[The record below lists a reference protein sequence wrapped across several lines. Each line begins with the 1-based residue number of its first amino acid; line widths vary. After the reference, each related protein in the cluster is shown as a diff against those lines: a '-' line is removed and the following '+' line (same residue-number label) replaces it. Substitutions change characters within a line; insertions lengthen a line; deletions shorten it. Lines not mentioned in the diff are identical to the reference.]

1 MIRLAA
7 VLLMLAGSATA
18 QDDPAAAAQAAA
30 EQLTAAGLALTEAT
44 GGRRRVAALTEAVK
58 GYEDGLIAMRDGLR
72 RAAIRQQTLEAAL
85 ATKSAEIGELLGVL
99 QSISRA
105 PAPLLLL
112 HPSGPTGTARS
123 GMIVA
128 EVTPALQAEAEGLK
142 SQLEELALLRTL
154 QESAEETLTSGL
166 QGAQDARA
174 ALSLAIQDRTD
185 LPRRFVED
193 PVQTA
198 LLLASTDTL
207 DTFAAGLES
216 TTLTGPTNA
225 DALAAKGD
233 LPIPVQGQ
241 ILRQF
246 NAADAAGVAR
256 PGVIFATRPRAIVT
270 SPTPATIL
278 FRGPLLDYG
287 NVVIIEPT
295 ADVMFIFAG
304 LAEVYGEV
312 GEIIPAGSPLG
323 LLGGTSP
330 QSDAELTENIQIN
343 SGEQSQTLYLEVR
356 DGQTPV
362 NPATWFAIE

>member
-1 MIRLAA
+1 MIRIVA
-7 VLLMLAGSATA
+7 VLLALAGPAAA
-18 QDDPAAAAQAAA
+18 QDTPAQAAQAAA
-30 EQLTAAGLALTEAT
+30 ELLTRAGLALTGAT
-44 GGRRRVAALTEAVK
+44 GRRDRVSALTQAVT
-58 GYEDGLIAMRDGLR
+58 GYEEGLIAMRDGLR
-72 RAAIRQQTLEAAL
+72 RAAIRQQTLETMLAA
-85 ATKSAEIGELLGVL
+85 KSAEIGELLGVL

-128 EVTPALQAEAEGLK
+128 EVTPALQAEAETLK
-142 SQLEELALLRTL
+142 AQLAEIALLQTL
-154 QESAEETLTSGL
+154 QENAEGTLTQGL
-166 QGAQDARA
+166 QGAQNARA
-174 ALSLAIQDRTD
+174 ALSLAIQERTD

-207 DTFAAGLES
+207 DTFATGLES
-216 TTLTGPTNA
+216 TSLPGPENP

-241 ILRQF
+241 ILRRF

-256 PGVIFATRPRAIVT
+256 PGVIIATRPRAIVT
-270 SPTPATIL
+270 SPTHATIL

-312 GEIIPAGSPLG
+312 GEIIPAGAPLG
-323 LLGGTSP
+323 LLGGVSQQT
-330 QSDAELTENIQIN
+330 DAELTEITQTN
-343 SGEQSQTLYLEVR
+343 SGGQSQTLYLEVR
-356 DGQTPV
+356 DGQAPV

>member
-1 MIRLAA
+1 MIRIAA
-7 VLLMLAGSATA
+7 VLLALAGPVTA
-18 QDDPAAAAQAAA
+18 QDSPAAAAQAAA
-30 EQLTAAGLALTEAT
+30 EQLTRAGLALTDAS
-44 GGRRRVAALTEAVK
+44 GGSRRVAALTEAVK
-58 GYEDGLIAMRDGLR
+58 GYEEGLIAMRDGLR
-72 RAAIRQQTLEAAL
+72 RAAIRQQTLETSLTA
-85 ATKSAEIGELLGVL
+85 KSAEIGQLLGVL

-105 PAPLLLL
+105 PAPLLML

-128 EVTPALQAEAEGLK
+128 EVAPGLLADAAQLK
-142 SQLEELALLRTL
+142 SQLEEIALLRAL
-154 QESAEETLTSGL
+154 QESAEDTLTQGL
-166 QGAQDARA
+166 KGAQDARA
-174 ALSLAIQDRTD
+174 ALSLAIQERTD

-193 PVQTA
+193 SVQTA

-207 DTFAAGLES
+207 DTFATGLES
-216 TTLTGPTNA
+216 TTLAGPVNT
-225 DALAAKGD
+225 DALASKGD

-241 ILRQF
+241 VLRGF
-246 NAADAAGVAR
+246 NTADAAGVTR
-256 PGVIFATRPRAIVT
+256 PGIIVATRPRAIVT

-312 GEIIPAGSPLG
+312 GEIIQTGAPLG

-330 QSDAELTENIQIN
+330 QTDAELTANTQTN
-343 SGEQSQTLYLEVR
+343 GPVQSQTLYLEVR